1 MLNITDKDYD
11 LENNCTYKVLKDDV
25 YDKLFNELD
34 SIIKN
39 SSKDNIFGALLTT
52 APDNILVD
60 FYNNLNKLLK

>member
-11 LENNCTYKVLKDDV
+11 LENNCSYKVLKDDV

-39 SSKDNIFGALLTT
+39 SSKENIFGVLLTT
-52 APDNILVD
+52 VPDNILVD
-60 FYNNLNKLLK
+60 FYNNLNKLLN